1 MFPMPAAIQKGRAN
15 GRIMLHTAR
24 TLKEK
29 ASIHAHAF
37 QIVVRII
44 CSKKKK
50 NVFLCVC
57 VCVCLCRNALDK
69 PLRQTAG
76 LVTTC
81 SRENRRLRNV
91 MSV

>member
-44 CSKKKK
+44 CSKKKT
-50 NVFLCVC
+50 FSYVC
-57 VCVCLCRNALDK
+57 VYACVSVEMHW
-69 PLRQTAG
+69 T
-76 LVTTC
+76 
-81 SRENRRLRNV
+81 SRYVRRRVL
-91 MSV
+91 